1 MPGKSG
7 GFQVVDSLKFEL
19 ELGPCELQ
27 VQVQVVLL
35 TSTTSCHGSEKK
47 GFESATHHPS
57 PPVGLSFGTDACMV
71 SGSKACAPNELQGVL
86 YPNSKKYVWPG

>member
-1 MPGKSG
+1 MLTHLNLNLNLDRVN
-7 GFQVVDSLKFEL
+7 FKFKFKFKL
-19 ELGPCELQ
+19 YYL
-27 VQVQVVLL
+27 VLVC
-35 TSTTSCHGSEKK
+35 TSCHGSEKK